1 MPEWLISWNQVR
13 VPTPEV
19 MSGRGKDKG
28 QGKGSVS
35 QGDPEEQDATFKLSF
50 LESLDDPQVEAK
62 LIRLLSAAT
71 KNLDEN
77 ISALREEVRTLR
89 DAVAQKDAAIEELRG
104 EMRHLRLQNDAL
116 EQYRR
121 RSSLRISGITED
133 QEDTTQA
140 VVNLAN
146 KVLEVDPPLQPQ
158 DIDVSHR
165 LAKPRYAREEE
176 PRPIILTFMTRTDR
190 YRILANRKTLKDYNK
205 DRDFKIYVNEDSTK
219 YRAQLFKTVRKL
231 QYRKLF
237 KQVRTYNGNIKVTTL
252 RGEVKSVATIE
263 DIQTLL
269 PSVDL
274 NNLWI
279 RNVILWLVVIYFIHV
294 YEHI

>member
-13 VPTPEV
+13 VPTAEV
-19 MSGRGKDKG
+19 MSGRGKGKG

-35 QGDPEEQDATFKLSF
+35 QGDPEEQDAIFKLSF

-62 LIRLLSAAT
+62 LIRLLNAAT

-77 ISALREEVRTLR
+77 ISALRQEVRTLR
-89 DAVAQKDAAIEELRG
+89 DAVAQKDAPIEELRG
-104 EMRHLRLQNDAL
+104 EVRHLRLQNDAL
-116 EQYRR
+116 EQYGR

-176 PRPIILTFMTRTDR
+176 PRPIIVRFMTRTDR
-190 YRILANRKTLKDYNK
+190 YKILANRKTLKDYNK
-205 DRDFKIYVNEDSTK
+205 DRDVKIYVNEDLTK

-231 QYRKLF
+231 QSRKLF
-237 KQVRTYNGNIKVTTL
+237 KQVWTYNGNIKVTTL

-279 RNVILWLVVIYFIHV
+279 RNAILWLVVIYFIHV

>member
-19 MSGRGKDKG
+19 MSGRGKGKG

-104 EMRHLRLQNDAL
+104 EVRHLRLQNDAL
-116 EQYRR
+116 EQYGRR
-121 RSSLRISGITED
+121 KFFVNVGALPKDCRQSKHGLTKNHRRNFLHAIC
-133 QEDTTQA
+133 A
-140 VVNLAN
+140 VY
-146 KVLEVDPPLQPQ
+146 DGWC
-158 DIDVSHR
+158 R
-165 LAKPRYAREEE
+165 
-176 PRPIILTFMTRTDR
+176 
-190 YRILANRKTLKDYNK
+190 
-205 DRDFKIYVNEDSTK
+205 
-219 YRAQLFKTVRKL
+219 
-231 QYRKLF
+231 
-237 KQVRTYNGNIKVTTL
+237 
-252 RGEVKSVATIE
+252 
-263 DIQTLL
+263 
-269 PSVDL
+269 
-274 NNLWI
+274 W
-279 RNVILWLVVIYFIHV
+279 
-294 YEHI
+294 